1 MMNQR
6 GSLTGFLLCKLGV
19 MFAVTALLGAVVIM
33 HSSFERTARREK
45 LEVAIRTVTD
55 ALYMI
60 DGMPGEVQ
68 IERELPTLEQ
78 EFELVVIGTGGE
90 EQVIRVIADGRE
102 NVERA
107 VMLLN
112 RVNGGEFTLRCKN
125 PAEVRLVKDEQIFME
140 VI

>member
-1 MMNQR
+1 MNQR
-6 GSLTGFLLCKLGV
+6 GSLAGFLLCKLGV
-19 MFAVTALLGAVVIM
+19 MFAVTALLGAVIMM

-45 LEVAIRTVTD
+45 LEVAAQTVVD
-55 ALYMI
+55 ALCMI

-78 EFELVVIGTGGE
+78 EFELAVIGTGGD

-102 NVERA
+102 NVECM

-112 RVNGGEFTLRCKN
+112 RVNDGEFTLRCKN
-125 PAEVRLVKDEQIFME
+125 PVKVRLVKDEQIFME
-140 VI
+140 VG

>member
-1 MMNQR
+1 MM
-6 GSLTGFLLCKLGV
+6 FV
-19 MFAVTALLGAVVIM
+19 VTALLGAVIMM
-33 HSSFERTARREK
+33 HSSFERTTQREK

-55 ALYMI
+55 ALCMI
-60 DGMPGEVQ
+60 DGMPSEAQ
-68 IERELPTLEQ
+68 IERELPIFEQ

-102 NVERA
+102 NVERV

-125 PAEVRLVKDEQIFME
+125 PAEVRLVKGEQIFME
-140 VI
+140 VV

>member
-1 MMNQR
+1 MDQR

-33 HSSFERTARREK
+33 HSSFERTTRREK

-55 ALYMI
+55 ALRMI
-60 DGMPGEVQ
+60 DGIPDEVQ

-78 EFELVVIGTGGE
+78 EFELVVIGTGGD

-102 NVERA
+102 NVERVA
-107 VMLLN
+107 ILLN
-112 RVNGGEFTLRCKN
+112 WVNGGEFTLRCKN
-125 PAEVRLVKDEQIFME
+125 PAKVRLVKDEQIFME
-140 VI
+140 VV